1 MVGNQHCLEVSV
13 LEMERDWTRIK
24 EIWDNLYL
32 SVLVSSILHVA
43 DITDKSELMP
53 NYGENI
59 KLINIIIDN
68 KCCEKIRED
77 NEIKIDCRSLCKV
90 IFELTQ
96 NDEKEL
102 TFGLKIKLLGIENVG
117 ISDRL
122 FLTPI
127 LGILRNVEFSWD
139 MI

>member
-1 MVGNQHCLEVSV
+1 
-13 LEMERDWTRIK
+13 
-24 EIWDNLYL
+24 
-32 SVLVSSILHVA
+32 
-43 DITDKSELMP
+43 MP

-68 KCCEKIRED
+68 KCCEKTKEHD
-77 NEIKIDCRSLCKV
+77 EIKIDRRSLCNV

-102 TFGLKIKLLGIENVG
+102 TFCLRIKQLGIENVG

-127 LGILRNVEFSWD
+127 LGILRNFEFS
-139 MI
+139 

>member
-1 MVGNQHCLEVSV
+1 
-13 LEMERDWTRIK
+13 MELI
-24 EIWDNLYL
+24 
-32 SVLVSSILHVA
+32 
-43 DITDKSELMP
+43 P

-68 KCCEKIRED
+68 ECCEKIKEGD
-77 NEIKIDCRSLCKV
+77 EIKINWKSLCKV

-102 TFGLKIKLLGIENVG
+102 TFCLRIKQFGIENIG

-127 LGILRNVEFSWD
+127 LGILRNFEFSWD
-139 MI
+139 VI

>member
-43 DITDKSELMP
+43 DTTDKSELMP

-77 NEIKIDCRSLCKV
+77 NEIKIDWRSLCKV